1 MLRELRDLTA
11 VAIIIYASAMRPKLP
26 QSIIKLFDSGFF
38 RMAIITLVAYMSN
51 NNATLSFSVLLAIG
65 FVLIIAMIKEQLLY
79 EGFIEG
85 MEDMKE
91 EDNEEAKINEK
102 ANGKEA
108 KVNATKVKGK
118 VNGVKVKVNGVKETE
133 AVKETVPDEELEKLN
148 ELASRP

>member
-38 RMAIITLVAYMSN
+38 RMVIITLVAYMSN
-51 NNATLSFSVLLAIG
+51 NNATLSFSILLAIG

-91 EDNEEAKINEK
+91 EENEEAKDAK
-102 ANGKEA
+102 VNGKEA
-108 KVNATKVKGK
+108 KVNGK
-118 VNGVKVKVNGVKETE
+118 DAKFKETE
-133 AVKETVPDEELEKLN
+133 AVKDKVTVSDEELEKLN